1 MFRSIAK
8 IAVAAAIVAGGYLVT
23 QSSTEA
29 QSLKSSF
36 IAVGSDTLVP
46 YGWVDFC
53 KRYTGEC
60 ATPALPAADVNY
72 TAQTAKLM
80 KRINSWVN
88 NNIKAKTDQEHWGV
102 VDRWDYPTDGV
113 GDCEDFVLLKR
124 RLLIEEGFPRQGLL
138 VTVVKDERGEGHAVL
153 TVKTSQGEF
162 ILDNLVDDV
171 KPWTQIP
178 YKFVKRQ
185 SQTDPNV
192 WVDIGVETT
201 APLVVSR

>member
-1 MFRSIAK
+1 MVWSITK
-8 IAVAAAIVAGGYLVT
+8 IAVATAIVFAGYLLG
-23 QSSTEA
+23 QSSTRA
-29 QSLKSSF
+29 QSLKPLY
-36 IAVGSDTLVP
+36 IAVGSSTLVP

-53 KRYTGEC
+53 KRYAGEC
-60 ATPALPAADVNY
+60 NTKEVPAADVNY

-88 NNIKAKTDQEHWGV
+88 SNIKAKTDQEHWGV

-138 VTVVKDERGEGHAVL
+138 VTVVKDEKGEGHAVL

-162 ILDNLVDDV
+162 ILDNLVDEV
-171 KPWTQIP
+171 KPWNKVP
-178 YKFVKRQ
+178 YRFVKRQ
-185 SQTDPNV
+185 SQTDPNL

>member
-1 MFRSIAK
+1 MLRSIAK
-8 IAVAAAIVAGGYLVT
+8 VAVATAIVAGGYLVS

-29 QSLKSSF
+29 QGLKSSF
-36 IAVGSDTLVP
+36 ISVGSTTLVP
-46 YGWVDFC
+46 YGWVEFC
-53 KRYTGEC
+53 KRYAGEC
-60 ATPALPAADVNY
+60 STKELAAADVNY
-72 TAQTAKLM
+72 TPQTAKLM

-88 NNIKAKTDQEHWGV
+88 TNIKAKTDQEHWGV

-138 VTVVKDERGEGHAVL
+138 VTVVKDEKGEGHAVL

-162 ILDNLVDDV
+162 ILDNLAEDV
-171 KPWTQIP
+171 KPWRQVP
-178 YKFVKRQ
+178 YRFVKRQ
-185 SQTDPNV
+185 SQTDPNT
-192 WVDIGVETT
+192 WVDIGEETT